1 MESPI
6 SSREEVEKI
15 LKGLG
20 ERRPR
25 PGFLLLSSSCF
36 RTMLS

>member
-1 MESPI
+1 MESKI
-6 SSREEVEKI
+6 SKREEVEEI

-25 PGFLLLSSSCF
+25 PGFLLPSQELHYD
-36 RTMLS
+36 MLS